1 LRNSIRF
8 ACYRS
13 FKIVRV
19 IRRLPGLAK
28 DALNQL
34 ESLTRL
40 CVDHKLSSSMEFM
53 KNNLKSIK
61 IAAIV
66 FMFSLFAINWLIPQS
81 AADAGQKGAKTTKK
95 ETQTAKPGDAVAL
108 PKATKPQS
116 APVLSRGEIV
126 GMNASLEERFGKD
139 DKSSFVIHITGD
151 MHGSLDACGCKG
163 PIYGGLARRVTYV
176 NLFKEKFKNLPSLV
190 VDSGSMFAPDR
201 GTHGYL
207 RSDAEERNHWML
219 KAYDAYPVDVANL
232 APADL
237 HFIETLYTKNQFA
250 SLSQTQPILKRFV
263 SANVSPTIANGFKAA
278 PFIVREIALPSEGG
292 KTVRVAFV
300 GLTEMSEHVP
310 YGMKIE
316 DPIAAAKRV
325 VPEAKRKADVV
336 IVMAYIKQPETVRLA
351 NEVSGIDAIISGT
364 GEMFI
369 PSIRVADTLVVFT
382 SFETRFLGELRFFR
396 DEQGKFSIR
405 ERFISLDEVLVYDPE
420 ALKMVEASRT
430 AKNQAFT
437 DSQTDLVQWL
447 GGIKLRPTWTRATAQ
462 AKEGAPAEFISTN
475 ACAECHMDQ
484 FIKWSNSKH
493 ARATD
498 SLMLHKDEFT
508 VGCLQC
514 HSTGKIDKEL
524 PRLTAVGCEE
534 CHGPGSNHAIK
545 PVKGYGKVTD
555 IKSNCLSCHT
565 DRTSPNFNLQAA
577 WAKMKH

>member
-1 LRNSIRF
+1 
-8 ACYRS
+8 
-13 FKIVRV
+13 
-19 IRRLPGLAK
+19 
-28 DALNQL
+28 L
-34 ESLTRL
+34 EI
-40 CVDHKLSSSMEFM
+40 ME
-53 KNNLKSIK
+53 NNLKRIK
-61 IAAIV
+61 IAAIA
-66 FMFSLFAINWLIPQS
+66 FMFCLFAINWLIPQS
-81 AADAGQKGAKTTKK
+81 EADAGQKGAKTTKK
-95 ETQTAKPGDAVAL
+95 ETQAAKPGDAVAL
-108 PKATKPQS
+108 PKASQPQA

-139 DKSSFVIHITGD
+139 DNSLFAIQITGD

-176 NLFKEKFKNLPSLV
+176 KLFKEKFKNLPSLL

-219 KAYDAYPVDVANL
+219 KAYDTYPVDVANL

-263 SANVSPTIANGFKAA
+263 SANVVATIPNGFKPA
-278 PFIVREIALPSEGG
+278 PYIIREIPLPSEGG
-292 KTVRVAFV
+292 KAVRVAFV
-300 GLTEMSEHVP
+300 GLTEMSAHTP

-316 DPIAAAKRV
+316 DPIAAARRV

-351 NEVSGIDAIISGT
+351 NEVPGIDAIIAGT

-369 PSIRVADTLVVFT
+369 PSIRVANTLVVFT
-382 SFETRFLGELRFFR
+382 SFETRFLGELRFYR
-396 DEQGKFSIR
+396 DEQGKFAIR
-405 ERFISLDEVLVYDPE
+405 ERFISLDEVLIYDPD
-420 ALKMVEASRT
+420 AQKMVEASRES
-430 AKNQAFT
+430 KNSAYKQ
-437 DSQTDLVQWL
+437 SQIDLVQWL

-462 AKEGAPAEFISTN
+462 AKEGAPAEYISAN

-514 HSTGKIDKEL
+514 HGTGKVEKEL
-524 PRLTAVGCEE
+524 PKFTAVACEE
-534 CHGPGSNHAIK
+534 CHGPGSNHALK
-545 PVKGYGKVTD
+545 PAKGYGKVTD
-555 IKSNCLSCHT
+555 IKANCLSCHT

-577 WAKMKH
+577 WEKMKH